1 MLNSVMNLQAVELLH
16 LEAAYQINI
25 FLLVTNI
32 KVAEKAFDYI
42 RIEQDFVVLQVWQ
55 NWSVLVI

>member
-1 MLNSVMNLQAVELLH
+1 MLNYVMNLQAVELLH

-32 KVAEKAFDYI
+32 TVAEKAFDYI
-42 RIEQDFVVLQVWQ
+42 RI
-55 NWSVLVI
+55 